1 MPTTT
6 VNSVQYYF
14 REQGQ
19 EGPLVI
25 LGHSDANSSGQ
36 WRGLMEEL
44 GGEFRLRAFDAAG
57 QGRSQPWPEE
67 RAYSVAA
74 ESKIVDALAASEV
87 GPIHLVGHS
96 AGGMFMLGAALRLGA
111 QLASLT
117 LVEPV
122 MFSLLRQAGKERAW
136 EEIEQVAGVFREL
149 VRVGQPEEA
158 MNGFVDYWTTQ
169 GTWAAMPKERRESM
183 IATAPKICLQWDA
196 SFGNDYT
203 LVEFSRL
210 SCPTLLV
217 RGSETTLAARSVVG
231 LLCNALPNCHL
242 VEIEGAGHMSPITH
256 AKAVNPHIADHIRR
270 HANT

>member
-6 VNSVQYYF
+6 VNSVQYYY

-87 GPIHLVGHS
+87 
-96 AGGMFMLGAALRLGA
+96 RLDA
-111 QLASLT
+111 HLASLT

-136 EEIEQVAGVFREL
+136 KEIEQVAGVFREL